1 MVVSMSPPISRMR
14 FFDVVASFGESDIFL
29 SLQCPH
35 LKKVRE
41 SAGARQHS
49 KQHLAPRKTS
59 NGLVRYTRIG
69 KRFREASEMSFVLEE
84 RQALL
89 ELKGVGPVVIQ
100 RFEEIGISSFEELSQ
115 YTAADIADRVADMLG
130 SSCWKNST
138 QSKGAI
144 QAAIDLAQRSS

>member
-1 MVVSMSPPISRMR
+1 
-14 FFDVVASFGESDIFL
+14 
-29 SLQCPH
+29 
-35 LKKVRE
+35 
-41 SAGARQHS
+41 
-49 KQHLAPRKTS
+49 
-59 NGLVRYTRIG
+59 
-69 KRFREASEMSFVLEE
+69 MSFVLEE

-100 RFEEIGISSFEELSQ
+100 RFEEIGISSFEEMSQ
-115 YTAADIADRVADMLG
+115 YTAADIADRAADMLR